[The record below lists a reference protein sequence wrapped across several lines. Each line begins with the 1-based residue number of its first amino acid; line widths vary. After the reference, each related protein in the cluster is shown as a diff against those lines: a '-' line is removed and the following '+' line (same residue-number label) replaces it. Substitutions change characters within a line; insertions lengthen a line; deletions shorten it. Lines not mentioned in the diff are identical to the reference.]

1 MEKLTLCSYN
11 VHGYNVT
18 KKDYISHLL
27 ATSSF
32 LFLQEHWLNNAQL
45 NTFSNAFPGYC
56 IHGVSAIDSSVL
68 LRGRPHGGVFFFF
81 FFFFFSVCL
90 FPISGGPNTDVSQHS
105 GEDKYR

>member
-27 ATSSF
+27 ETSSF

-68 LRGRPHGGVFFFF
+68 LRGRPHGGV
-81 FFFFFSVCL
+81 L
-90 FPISGGPNTDVSQHS
+90 IMFPYTYGSKVTIIQTVSKRLCAIQLKL
-105 GEDKYR
+105 EN